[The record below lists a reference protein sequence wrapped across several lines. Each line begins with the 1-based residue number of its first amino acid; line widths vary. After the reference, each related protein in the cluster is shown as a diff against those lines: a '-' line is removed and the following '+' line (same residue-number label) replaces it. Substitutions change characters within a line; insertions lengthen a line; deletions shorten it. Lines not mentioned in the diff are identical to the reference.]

1 MRVIRLMV
9 PYTGALGCRVEELR
23 PGYARITLRD
33 RRAIRN
39 HLRSVHAVALVNL
52 GEFASGIAMLAG
64 LPPDVR
70 GIVTALRAEYE
81 KKARGT
87 LTAECTA
94 KIPTVAT
101 ELTRRL
107 RGGDHEIAL
116 VDRSE
121 HFTMGLRKLWA
132 MVDICLGHVSPDLIE
147 I

>member
-52 GEFASGIAMLAG
+52 GEFASGIAMLVG

-81 KKARGT
+81 KKARGI
-87 LTAECTA
+87 LTAECSA
-94 KIPTVAT
+94 NIPSVAT
-101 ELTRRL
+101 ELAHVVQAEIRDGTGDVVARIEATWNL
-107 RGGDHEIAL
+107 RSA
-116 VDRSE
+116 
-121 HFTMGLRKLWA
+121 TA
-132 MVDICLGHVSPDLIE
+132 AT
-147 I
+147 